1 MLTNLKLRP
10 PPPSILVIRLHDKTD
25 FSNRALFVG
34 ITSNPLNEFLHT
46 PSLSRFRAT
55 RAGLLALFCAGVL
68 LQSASAVT
76 YYWDTNNSTAGF
88 GTAGGTWAAP
98 TTNNSTQG
106 WSTSSVGNISI
117 SGSNTTTTSDDL
129 NFGTATDGL
138 ATGTITVSGN
148 VSAKTMTFGTASGN
162 ITLSGGNISLAGN
175 IVSGNSTRW
184 QTITSNITLAAA
196 GISFSGASNM
206 TFNGVI
212 SGANDLA
219 TDPTYTMGP
228 LTFNGNNTYT
238 GNFSLWRG
246 SVNFNSIAN
255 AGQSSALGAG
265 STITLALGGGQNNS
279 LNYTGATAAS
289 TNRTFILNGGGET
302 LFAQSGALVITGNV
316 TGISATASTLQLSGI
331 ADTGINEI
339 SGVISGNFS
348 SLQVNNLTPTGGAS
362 EAGYWILS
370 GNNTFT
376 GTLQASAGSTLVIGA
391 TGRLGAGNY
400 SSNITLGGTFIY
412 NGTTNQILGGVI
424 SGGGAL
430 TKNNTSTLTLT
441 GNNTYS
447 GATTINAGTLQISS
461 TGLLGGGAYSGNIA
475 NNATL
480 IYSGTN
486 NQTLSGVISGSGA
499 LTHNASST
507 LTLTGVNTYTG
518 VTTISAGT
526 LQIGTGTTGSIDNTS
541 SIVNNRAVIFNKNSD
556 FTIKG
561 MTGTGNLTVNATTG
575 GFQRLGGNITL
586 NGSVVINSR
595 AGGST
600 GTAGIRQSAATTIT
614 AASISMNGI
623 LGSGAN
629 DSNYALTLDTSAVN
643 GAITLDLGNGQGGY
657 VYNGASSLSANAGTG
672 TLTWQG
678 TNAQILTNA
687 SAQQSFSSVPIT
699 LTGGLNISTN
709 LNLSAG
715 SSVIT
720 LNAKN
725 TSTVSGNLTLGNN
738 SANTWTVDPSVTMTV
753 SGILAGNNGS
763 ITKNGTGT
771 LTLSNAANTYN
782 GTTTINAGTLTI
794 SGSSTSSAIT
804 IASGGTLNATGT
816 AGATT
821 VNSGGTLIG
830 TGTVGAITLNTG
842 GLIGP
847 GTGTATVGKLT
858 GSSLSIGSSSG
869 YAFTIGNVNAS
880 VAGTDFD
887 QISLSGALTFNNT
900 AANPFTVYLYGTPTG
915 WSNTGIYSWD
925 LITGATSMDDF
936 VAASFATD
944 FTNFGITAGSRNGTW
959 SFSSPT
965 DGTIRLTYAGS
976 AGTSTWNTTTGSW
989 NTAAQWSETAIPV
1002 NNNSLLFT
1010 GSGGTATNNISNST
1024 LTSVNNI
1031 TFESGAGAYTLAA
1044 NVGSAGASGGTAL
1057 AVAGA
1062 ITNNSTNLQTINT
1075 AISLAS
1081 SIIVN
1086 AASGNITIG
1095 GVISGNAAITKSGAN
1110 SLTLSTANTYSG
1122 GTALNAGTL
1131 NIGNA
1136 TAIGTG
1142 TLTITSGTIDNTS
1155 GGALTLSNNNAQNWN
1170 GNFTFVGTNN
1180 LNMGTGNVTL
1190 GATPTVTVSAGNLT
1204 VGGVISGSGRG
1215 LTKAGS
1221 GTMILTGANTYNGV
1235 TTISAGTLQ
1244 VGTGTTGSID
1254 NTSSIV
1260 NNGTV
1265 IFNKNSDF
1273 TIKGMTG
1280 TGNLTANATSNAYM
1294 RLGGNITVS
1303 GPVSL
1308 TGRIRQSAATT
1319 ITAASISMN
1328 GILGSGGNDSNFAL
1342 TLDTSAVN
1350 GAITLDLGNGLSGSL
1365 WNGASSMV
1373 ANAGTGTLTFQG
1385 TNGAQVGNGA
1395 VPTWSGTSISLA
1407 GGLNI
1412 STNLNM
1418 GTVGTLTLNATGA
1431 SSVTG
1436 NLGLASSSTNTW
1448 TVNPGLT
1455 MTASGNI
1462 SGTSA
1467 AITKNGTGTLILSAA
1482 NNTYTGAT
1490 TVNAGTLQ
1498 LSGNISSSALT
1509 LNSGGIISVGTNT
1522 TIAKYNASTI
1532 TIGAGSGYI
1541 FTIGSNASGTTA
1553 GTDFDQLTA
1562 TGALT
1567 FNNTAASPFTVYVN
1581 GTPTNWSNTGNYTW
1595 NIMSG
1600 ASISGFNS
1608 GNFAVNTNSFGIA
1621 SGNRTGTWSVGTAGS
1636 NLTLSYTLA
1645 TPDYFWSGGSGNWT
1659 DGFTPSAPTVDDN
1672 LYFTGAGGTVT
1683 NNMTSGT
1690 ISSVNFITFNSTA
1703 GAYTLAAA
1711 SGAAGAAGGTALTV
1725 KGDIVN
1731 YSNSTQTISM
1741 ALNLG
1746 ASSSGVINTAAG
1758 NITISGNITGSTG
1771 ITKTGTGTLTL
1782 SGSGNTY
1789 NGTTT
1794 INGGK
1799 LTLGAAGRGNF
1810 TVNSGATLVGGPNYF
1825 NTVSS
1830 VTVNSGTLNPGSYQG
1845 GGLVTVNLN
1854 DATVTGGGSDYFG
1867 GGTTYNLTGNNSW
1880 TGSALDIR
1888 GGAVVLNS
1896 INGTTTIARLLTQT
1910 GGGSL
1915 TKNGSGSVILTGVG
1929 VMSSTNTVTVNNGTL
1944 SISGAQTYSG
1954 VTTLNG
1960 GTLAINSATAIGNG
1974 TLTIKGG
1981 TLDNTSGSAITLTNN
1996 NTQNWNGDFSF
2007 LGTNGSLNIGTGAV
2021 TMNASRTVTVSN
2033 STFTVGGAIG
2043 GSTFGLTKN
2052 GSGTLV
2058 LSGANT
2064 YNGTTT
2070 VNNGT
2075 ITLGAADRIANTSD
2089 LNVAGGTFN
2098 LAGFNETLGSITG
2111 SGNITLG
2118 AGTLTTNSTSNTTF
2132 SGIISGTGG
2141 LTKNGTSTLTLSGNN
2156 SYNGTTTINTGTL
2169 QISTTGQLGGGNY
2182 SGNIAN
2188 TGTFRYNSTANQTLG
2203 GIISGNGALVK
2214 NAASTL
2220 TLSGNNTYTGT
2231 TTITAGTLQISSTG
2245 LLGGGNYSANISNT
2259 GTLLIASNSNQTLG
2273 GVISG
2278 SGALTKNGTGV
2289 LTLSGNNTYSGATTL
2304 TAGQININSATAI
2317 GTGTLTIT
2325 GGTIDNTSGSAITLT
2340 NNNAQNWNGDFT
2352 FNGTKDLNLGTGAVA
2367 MNASRVVTVNAGNL
2381 TVGGAIAGST
2391 FGLTKNGSGTMIL
2404 TGANTYN
2411 GTTTIN
2417 AGTLTISGGSAIADA
2432 ATVTLANTAGVTFNI
2447 NGNETIGSLQGGG
2460 VTGGSVALASGQTL
2474 TVAETGSNSFNGSIT
2489 GAGNLIKSGAGNMTL
2504 AGTSTFNGTTTINA
2518 GKLVVNGSAANSAV
2532 TIATGATLGGTGTVG
2547 ATTVSGT
2554 IAPGNS
2560 PGTLTVGSLT
2570 LNSGG
2575 VYTWEMADAT
2585 GVAGTG
2591 WDRIASSGLLTVN
2604 STSGSTFTIAITS
2617 SGAPSNWN
2625 YQTSNQSWDII
2636 TYGSVSGFDATKFSI
2651 NATAFGG
2658 TLGAGN
2664 SSTWAITDT
2673 GSALRLTYSILS
2685 DPIWAGGTGNWTT
2698 GFSPAITNGANS
2710 TFTGAGGTATN
2721 TIASAT
2727 LSSLG
2732 SITFNST
2739 AGAYTLA
2746 ADSGSSGYDAAS
2758 AFTLNGNIVNNST
2771 ATQTI
2776 NLALTSNATRV
2787 YDAAAGNI
2795 TIGGAI
2801 SGTGGLTK
2809 NGSNTL
2815 ALSVVN
2821 TYTGATTINAG
2832 TLTISSEGQL
2842 GSGNYSGNIANA
2854 GTLNYAS
2861 SANQTLS
2868 GIISGNGSLTKSGA
2882 STLTLTGVETYTGAT
2897 TITAGT
2903 LTISGAGQLGS
2914 GNYSG
2919 NIANAGTL
2927 NYASSANQTLSGTI
2941 SGTGGLTKNGTG
2953 TLTLSHANTYT
2964 GNTTI
2969 DSGTLRAEVA
2979 NALGDTREVMVNEGG
2994 SLLIAASEAIY
3005 NSANVTLHGGTMKFE
3020 GNVNETLGFFTLSAN
3035 STIDMAAGNIWLQFS
3050 GLSAQMQY
3058 DLKIYNYTLYSDYL
3072 YFVNVP
3078 NVSESLSHIRFYSGT
3093 DESSF
3098 IGNSFIEGLSPY
3110 HVRPVP
3116 EPETYAT
3123 AALLLLGLGIYAYRR
3138 RQVRTTA

>member
-1 MLTNLKLRP
+1 M
-10 PPPSILVIRLHDKTD
+10 
-25 FSNRALFVG
+25 
-34 ITSNPLNEFLHT
+34 NEFLHT

-117 SGSNTTTTSDDL
+117 SGSNTTTTSDAL
-129 NFGTATDGL
+129 NFGTSTGGL

-148 VSAKTMTFGTASGN
+148 VSSAGITFGTASGN

-175 IVSGNSTRW
+175 IVSGNSTQW

-212 SGANDLA
+212 SGANDLV
-219 TDPTYTMGP
+219 TDPTYGSGP

-316 TGISATASTLQLSGI
+316 TGVSATASTLQLSGI

-400 SSNITLGGTFIY
+400 SSNITLGGTLIY

-486 NQTLSGVISGSGA
+486 NQTLSGNITGSGA
-499 LTHNASST
+499 LTQNASST

-526 LQIGTGTTGSIDNTS
+526 LQIGTGTTGSIDSTS
-541 SIVNNRAVIFNKNSD
+541 SIVNNGTVIFNKNSD

-561 MTGTGNLTVNATTG
+561 MTGTGNLTVNATSN

-595 AGGST
+595 AGGSNS
-600 GTAGIRQSAATTIT
+600 TAGIRQSAATTIT

-623 LGSGAN
+623 LGSSAN

-643 GAITLDLGNGQGGY
+643 GAITLDLGNGQGGF
-657 VYNGASSLSANAGTG
+657 VWNGASSLSANAGTG

-678 TNAQILTNA
+678 TNAQILTNV

-915 WSNTGIYSWD
+915 WSNSGIYSWD

-1044 NVGSAGASGGTAL
+1044 NAGSAGASGGTAL

-1155 GGALTLSNNNAQNWN
+1155 GGALTLTNNNAQNWN
-1170 GNFTFVGTNN
+1170 GNFTVAGTNN

-1190 GATPTVTVSAGNLT
+1190 GATPTITVSAGNLT

-1215 LTKAGS
+1215 LTKAGT

-1244 VGTGTTGSID
+1244 IGNGTTGSLS
-1254 NTSSIV
+1254 TSSAVV
-1260 NNGTV
+1260 NNANLIYGTTV
-1265 IFNKNSDF
+1265 STGTLALASSI
-1273 TIKGMTG
+1273 TG
-1280 TGNLTANATSNAYM
+1280 TGNLTGTAKLLSLN
-1294 RLGGNITVS
+1294 GNITQS
-1303 GPVSL
+1303 GNVNL
-1308 TGRIRQSAATT
+1308 TGATAGGLYVTGIELVSDTT
-1319 ITAASISMN
+1319 ITAGNITITGDLGRRGSN
-1328 GILGSGGNDSNFAL
+1328 GGTL
-1342 TLDTSAVN
+1342 TLNTSATN
-1350 GAITLDLGNGLSGSL
+1350 GAINLDVSNSRSGNWYGIASL
-1365 WNGASSMV
+1365 M
-1373 ANAGTGTLTFQG
+1373 ANAGTGNLTVSGANAGSGGWGFNG
-1385 TNGAQVGNGA
+1385 TMSLTGA
-1395 VPTWSGTSISLA
+1395 
-1407 GGLNI
+1407 LNI
-1412 STNLNM
+1412 SSYINAISTGALNL
-1418 GTVGTLTLNATGA
+1418 TATGA

-1436 NLGLASSSTNTW
+1436 NITLSASSTNTW

-1498 LSGNISSSALT
+1498 LGGNISSSALT

-1581 GTPTNWSNTGNYTW
+1581 GTPSNWSNTGNYTW

-1600 ASISGFNS
+1600 ASVTGFNS

-1825 NTVSS
+1825 NGVSS

-2111 SGNITLG
+2111 SGNLTLG

-2169 QISTTGQLGGGNY
+2169 LISTTGQLGGGNY

-2214 NAASTL
+2214 NTASTL
-2220 TLSGNNTYTGT
+2220 TLTGNNTYTGT
-2231 TTITAGTLQISSTG
+2231 TTITGGTLQISSTG

-2278 SGALTKNGTGV
+2278 SGALTKNGTGA
-2289 LTLSGNNTYSGATTL
+2289 LTLTGNNTYSGAT
-2304 TAGQININSATAI
+2304 AINS
-2317 GTGTLTIT
+2317 GT
-2325 GGTIDNTSGSAITLT
+2325 
-2340 NNNAQNWNGDFT
+2340 
-2352 FNGTKDLNLGTGAVA
+2352 
-2367 MNASRVVTVNAGNL
+2367 
-2381 TVGGAIAGST
+2381 
-2391 FGLTKNGSGTMIL
+2391 
-2404 TGANTYN
+2404 
-2411 GTTTIN
+2411 
-2417 AGTLTISGGSAIADA
+2417 
-2432 ATVTLANTAGVTFNI
+2432 
-2447 NGNETIGSLQGGG
+2447 
-2460 VTGGSVALASGQTL
+2460 
-2474 TVAETGSNSFNGSIT
+2474 
-2489 GAGNLIKSGAGNMTL
+2489 
-2504 AGTSTFNGTTTINA
+2504 
-2518 GKLVVNGSAANSAV
+2518 LVVNGSAANSAV
-2532 TIATGATLGGTGTVG
+2532 TIGNGGILGGNGTVG
-2547 ATTVSGT
+2547 ALNVQSGGRV
-2554 IAPGNS
+2554 APGNS
-2560 PGTLTVGSLT
+2560 PGNLNVSTLT
-2570 LNSGG
+2570 LNGGGGYNWEITNVTGTAGTNWDLITVGGGTGAATISATSGNKFTIYISG
-2575 VYTWEMADAT
+2575 NP
-2585 GVAGTG
+2585 TG
-2591 WDRIASSGLLTVN
+2591 WDTNTAYDWNI
-2604 STSGSTFTIAITS
+2604 IDW
-2617 SGAPSNWN
+2617 GA
-2625 YQTSNQSWDII
+2625 
-2636 TYGSVSGFDATKFSI
+2636 VSGFDATAFAVDTTGFTGTAPVGTWSFS
-2651 NATAFGG
+2651 NSGG
-2658 TLGAGN
+2658 YLNLAYTVGDP
-2664 SSTWAITDT
+2664 TWN
-2673 GSALRLTYSILS
+2673 
-2685 DPIWAGGTGNWTT
+2685 GGTGNWTT
-2698 GFSPAITNGANS
+2698 GFTPNLTGANMNIY
-2710 TFTGAGGTATN
+2710 FAGNNTATATN
-2721 TIASAT
+2721 NIASAT
-2727 LSSLG
+2727 VGSVA

-2746 ADSGSSGYDAAS
+2746 ANSGSAGYDTAS
-2758 AFTLNGNIVNNST
+2758 ALELNGNIVNNST

-2795 TIGGAI
+2795 TISGAI

-2815 ALSVVN
+2815 ALSGVN
-2821 TYTGATTINAG
+2821 TYTGDTTITAG
-2832 TLTISSEGQL
+2832 TLTISSAGQL

-2914 GNYSG
+2914 GSYSG
-2919 NIANAGTL
+2919 NISNAGTL

-2969 DSGTLRAEVA
+2969 DSGTLRAGVA

-3005 NSANVTLHGGTMKFE
+3005 NSANVTLHGGTMTFE

-3123 AALLLLGLGIYAYRR
+3123 AALLLFGLGIYAYRR